1 MTVYHEKCSLH
12 SPVEEKKKEIKSWDE
27 EERDVHARQRN
38 GIVISTWEGR
48 REHGLLHVGGS
59 LIKIFSIHFD
69 PPPFSFLPPS
79 HIFPTSKRTLSLPRS
94 PYQKNHLLK
103 KEKKKKRKTTRK
115 MTAMDP
121 WRNNYPPWYTQNK
134 PGEERTRAAILL
146 SKFRRRGLA
155 RSISIL
161 K

>member
-48 REHGLLHVGGS
+48 REHGLLHGGGS

-69 PPPFSFLPPS
+69 PPSFSFFSPVTHFS
-79 HIFPTSKRTLSLPRS
+79 HITTHPFPPPFPLSEKTSS
-94 PYQKNHLLK
+94 QKK
-103 KEKKKKRKTTRK
+103 KKKKRKTK

>member
-1 MTVYHEKCSLH
+1 MRRGRKRRPRETTEWNRNINMGRTKRTRFTTRWWFVNKNFLDPFRFSSLFFFFPRH
-12 SPVEEKKKEIKSWDE
+12 TFFPHQNAPFPFPVPLIRKIIFSKKK
-27 EERDVHARQRN
+27 
-38 GIVISTWEGR
+38 
-48 REHGLLHVGGS
+48 
-59 LIKIFSIHFD
+59 
-69 PPPFSFLPPS
+69 
-79 HIFPTSKRTLSLPRS
+79 
-94 PYQKNHLLK
+94 
-103 KEKKKKRKTTRK
+103 KKKKRKTTRK

>member
-27 EERDVHARQRN
+27 EERDARQRN

-48 REHGLLHVGGS
+48 REHGLLHGGGS

-79 HIFPTSKRTLSLPRS
+79 HIFPTSQRTLSLPRS
-94 PYQKNHLLK
+94 LIRKIVFSKKKKKK
-103 KEKKKKRKTTRK
+103 KEKPR
-115 MTAMDP
+115 
-121 WRNNYPPWYTQNK
+121 WRRWTH
-134 PGEERTRAAILL
+134 GAIII
-146 SKFRRRGLA
+146 RRGTHKTSLERNVHA
-155 RSISIL
+155 LLYYSRNFVGGGWLGRSAF
-161 K
+161 

>member
-27 EERDVHARQRN
+27 EERDARQRN

-48 REHGLLHVGGS
+48 REHGLLHGGGS

-79 HIFPTSKRTLSLPRS
+79 HIFPTSQRTLSLPRS
-94 PYQKNHLLK
+94 LIRKIVFSKKKKKK
-103 KEKKKKRKTTRK
+103 KEKPRGR
-115 MTAMDP
+115 
-121 WRNNYPPWYTQNK
+121 WRRWTH
-134 PGEERTRAAILL
+134 GAIII
-146 SKFRRRGLA
+146 RRGTHKTSLERNVHA
-155 RSISIL
+155 LLYYSRNFVGGGWLGRSAF
-161 K
+161 

>member
-48 REHGLLHVGGS
+48 REHGLLHGGGS

-69 PPPFSFLPPS
+69 PPFFSFFSPVTHFS
-79 HIFPTSKRTLSLPRS
+79 HITTHPFPPPFPLSEKSSSQKR
-94 PYQKNHLLK
+94 
-103 KEKKKKRKTTRK
+103 KKKRKTTRK

>member
-48 REHGLLHVGGS
+48 REHGLLHGGGS

-79 HIFPTSKRTLSLPRS
+79 HIFPTSQRTLSLPRS
-94 PYQKNHLLK
+94 LIRKIVFSKKKKKK
-103 KEKKKKRKTTRK
+103 KEKPRGR
-115 MTAMDP
+115 
-121 WRNNYPPWYTQNK
+121 WRRWTH
-134 PGEERTRAAILL
+134 GAIII
-146 SKFRRRGLA
+146 RRGTHKTSLERNVHA
-155 RSISIL
+155 LLYYSRNFVGGGWLGRSAF
-161 K
+161 